1 MARSVFDNK
10 HMTFGLVP
18 RRASAQ
24 LSLVVA
30 LCLSLGIGWFGWH
43 TATEQYR
50 DARKNLYR
58 EANVL
63 AANIAFSS
71 SQHLILSN
79 YSELENLLL
88 KSANYMT
95 IHSIEVID
103 LSGLTLSMVDKD
115 ADGNPH
121 VKFSA
126 EEKPL
131 PGQFEAVSAYEN
143 GNFIVRHPIILDEP
157 LAWVRIYYNLD
168 VLELNKSTIIKNTL
182 MAGLVNFFA
191 IFFLM
196 TWLVGRQVNKLKQV
210 IRFADGLSER
220 YGSKV
225 DISSGTEE
233 IQALANALNMASEK
247 IYQQNLS
254 IIENEEKVRLLLD
267 STGESIYGIDM
278 EGCCTFANPACAKML
293 GYDSFR
299 MMLGKHMHQ
308 LMHHTRVDG
317 SHYPVEECLIH
328 RCHADGQHAHSD
340 KELFWRKDGSLFPVE
355 YWSYPIR
362 RDSEIIGSV
371 VTFID
376 ITQRKQAEVELRK
389 HRDHLEEM
397 VSERTRDLQRSNDSL
412 EQSLEQLRQ
421 AQTQLVESEKMAALG
436 GLVAGV
442 AHEIN
447 TPVGV
452 GVTAASHLDAQVEK
466 YSKLYQS
473 NQLTRSDF
481 EALLNTAATSSNM
494 ILANLKR
501 AAELVSSFKQIAV
514 DQSADQQR
522 HFKLKLYLE
531 EILHSLYP
539 RLKNTSHSVT
549 VSCPDTLELYS
560 YPGAFYQ
567 IITNLVMNSLI
578 HGFERIEGGEIRIDV
593 SQEQNAVHIHYSDN
607 GQGID
612 AEHRDKIFEPF
623 FTTKRNEG
631 GSGLGMH
638 VVYNLVVQALGGQIQ
653 CDSIPGQGTRF
664 HIRIPKQE

>member
-1 MARSVFDNK
+1 
-10 HMTFGLVP
+10 MTFGLIP

-24 LSLVVA
+24 LSIVVA

-43 TATEQYR
+43 TATEQYQ
-50 DARKNLYR
+50 DARKNQYR
-58 EANVL
+58 EARVL

-88 KSANYMT
+88 KSADYMS
-95 IHSIEVID
+95 IDSIEVID
-103 LSGLTLSMVDKD
+103 LSGLTLSMVNKD
-115 ADGNPH
+115 TDGNPQ

-126 EEKPL
+126 EEKRL
-131 PGQFEAVSAYEN
+131 PDQFQAVSSYKDN
-143 GNFIVRHPIILDEP
+143 NLIVWQPIIIDRP
-157 LAWVRIYYNLD
+157 LAWVRIHYNLD
-168 VLELNKSTIIKNTL
+168 ALEVNKSTIIRNTL
-182 MAGLVNFFA
+182 AAGLVNFFA
-191 IFFLM
+191 TFFVL

-210 IRFADGLSER
+210 TRFAAALSER
-220 YGSKV
+220 PGNKV

-233 IQALANALNMASEK
+233 IQALAYALNMASEK

-267 STGESIYGIDM
+267 STGESIYGIDV
-278 EGCCTFANPACAKML
+278 EGNCTFANPACAKML
-293 GYDSFR
+293 GYDSFEV
-299 MMLGKHMHQ
+299 MLGKHMHQ

-317 SHYPVEECLIH
+317 SCYPVEECLIH
-328 RCHADGQHAHSD
+328 RCHRNGQHSHSD
-340 KELFWRKDGSLFPVE
+340 KELFWRKDGSSFPVE
-355 YWSYPIR
+355 FWSYPIR
-362 RDSEIIGSV
+362 RDGEIIGSV
-371 VTFID
+371 VTFVD
-376 ITQRKQAEVELRK
+376 ITQRKQAEMELKK

-397 VSERTRDLQRSNDSL
+397 VSERTRDLQLANQSL

-421 AQTQLVESEKMAALG
+421 TQAQLVESEKMAALG

-452 GVTAASHLDAQVEK
+452 GVTAASHLDAQVEE

-473 NQLTRSDF
+473 NRLTRSDF
-481 EALLNTAATSSNM
+481 EALLNTATTSSNI

-501 AAELVSSFKQIAV
+501 AAELIRSFKQIAV

-522 HFKLKLYLE
+522 HFELKPYLE

-539 RLKNTSHSVT
+539 RLKNTSHGVT

-560 YPGAFYQ
+560 YPGAFSQ

-578 HGFERIEGGEIRIDV
+578 HGFDNIEGGDIRIDV
-593 SQEQNAVHIHYSDN
+593 SEEQNLIHIDYSDN
-607 GQGID
+607 GKGID
-612 AEHRDKIFEPF
+612 AEHLDKIFEPF

-653 CDSIPGQGTRF
+653 CDSMPGHGTSF
-664 HIRIPKQE
+664 HISIPKQE